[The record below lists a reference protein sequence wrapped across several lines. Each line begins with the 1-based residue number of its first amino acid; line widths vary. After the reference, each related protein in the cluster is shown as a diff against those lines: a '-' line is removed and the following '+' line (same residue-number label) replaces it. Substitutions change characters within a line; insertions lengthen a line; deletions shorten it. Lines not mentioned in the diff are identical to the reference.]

1 MGDVVYL
8 GRTLMTAEEARE
20 ANIGQAREQK
30 AAHLAGSRWHLRQLI
45 SAMRVAH
52 GDGVAKM
59 SLLEVANEFW
69 PNG

>member
-1 MGDVVYL
+1 MGNVIYL
-8 GRTLMTAEEARE
+8 GRKLMTAEEAEE
-20 ANIGQAREQK
+20 ANIGKAREQK
-30 AAHLAGSRWHLRQLI
+30 AAHLAGSRWHLRQLV

-69 PNG
+69 PEG